1 MSLGDNIF
9 QWSLINDCG
18 TMDDL
23 VTITVL
29 DGNPEITPVVSP
41 IVCDL
46 NLVLTADV
54 EGDILQWTG
63 EGPGDIIFHPKIA

>member
-1 MSLGDNIF
+1 
-9 QWSLINDCG
+9 
-18 TMDDL
+18 MDDL

-63 EGPGDIIFHPKIA
+63 GGPGDIIFSSENSLQLM